1 VSEVTNRAI
10 VLKKRPQGEIQK
22 GDLVMEERPVREL
35 KEGEVLAKVL
45 WLSLDPYVRPRMN
58 DAKGYMDP
66 IGIDEVIVGE
76 SVARIVES
84 RSPDLKEGDLVTC
97 YSGWQEYVVFPGNAD
112 MVYKIEPKDGAE
124 EKVPLQAYLGVAGMP
139 GRTGYCGLMYV
150 GKAKAGETVVVSA
163 ASGPVGTVVGQTAK
177 KEGCRAVGVAGGPDK
192 CRFVVEELGFDA
204 CVDYKA
210 GNLDADLKA
219 ACPDGIDVYFEN
231 VGGAVTRAVAPLL
244 NPGARVPV
252 CGFVSAY
259 NAEDMS
265 SVETPFHIL
274 KALDPV
280 PEHRFFLVTEWQD
293 KHQEITSI
301 LTDRIASG
309 ALKYRET
316 IAEGLDSA
324 PEAFKGML
332 EGKNFGKQ
340 LIHIAD

>member
-1 VSEVTNRAI
+1 MSDYTNHAV
-10 VLKKRPQGEIQK
+10 VLKQRPQGEIQD
-22 GDLVMEERPVREL
+22 GDLVMEERPVRSPG
-35 KEGEVLAKVL
+35 EGEVVAQVL
-45 WLSLDPYVRPRMN
+45 WLSLDPYMRPRMN

-66 IGIDEVIVGE
+66 IAIDEVIVGE

-84 RSPDLKEGDLVTC
+84 RSDKLKVGDLVTC
-97 YSGWQEYVVFPGNAD
+97 YSGWQEYVTFPAD
-112 MVYKIEPKDGAE
+112 APMVYKIEQKE
-124 EKVPLQAYLGVAGMP
+124 NVPLQTYLGVAGMP

-150 GKAKAGETVVVSA
+150 GKPKAGETVVVSA

-177 KEGCRAVGVAGGPDK
+177 KEGCRVVGVAGGPEK

-210 GNLDADLKA
+210 GNLESDLKA
-219 ACPDGIDVYFEN
+219 ACPDGIDIYFEN

-244 NPGARVPV
+244 NPGARVPI
-252 CGFVSAY
+252 CGYVSAY
-259 NAEDMS
+259 NATDMAE
-265 SVETPFHIL
+265 VETPFHVL

-309 ALKYRET
+309 ELKYQET
-316 IAEGLDSA
+316 VAEGLENAVD
-324 PEAFKGML
+324 AFKGML
-332 EGKNFGKQ
+332 KGKNFGKQ
-340 LIHIAD
+340 LVHIAD